1 MNPYVSLHFW
11 VGNGACFHF
20 IYLYNIYS
28 IYIYS
33 IYPPKTSRCWK
44 QACGLRV
51 ESHSQVRSSWSLS
64 QQALLAQ
71 VIHMCSRSTSRTS
84 ADASPTLHDTS
95 GIPSYTRLQMW
106 PPHLSVG
113 RESSEGRCGWAAQGG
128 MTQNRC
134 QTWRCPFAERG
145 NRFGNVVVI
154 PNCTHKYKVVPP
166 RYKLVHKHHDTST
179 INSPT

>member
-1 MNPYVSLHFW
+1 MYPYTFGLEMAHVSTLSIFIIYI
-11 VGNGACFHF
+11 AYIYIPF
-20 IYLYNIYS
+20 IY
-28 IYIYS
+28 IYIYKYS

-113 RESSEGRCGWAAQGG
+113 RESSEGRCG
-128 MTQNRC
+128 
-134 QTWRCPFAERG
+134 
-145 NRFGNVVVI
+145 
-154 PNCTHKYKVVPP
+154 
-166 RYKLVHKHHDTST
+166 
-179 INSPT
+179 

>member
-1 MNPYVSLHFW
+1 MVVGMSFYDINVFKRLGSKAFQNLDPSSWEQLEVHQENSDLCGLARELIPMYPYNTFGVEMAHVSTL
-11 VGNGACFHF
+11 
-20 IYLYNIYS
+20 S
-28 IYIYS
+28 IYIIYIYIYMCTYIYIKYS

-44 QACGLRV
+44 QACGLRA

-95 GIPSYTRLQMW
+95 GIPSYTRFQMW

-113 RESSEGRCGWAAQGG
+113 RESSEGRCG
-128 MTQNRC
+128 
-134 QTWRCPFAERG
+134 
-145 NRFGNVVVI
+145 
-154 PNCTHKYKVVPP
+154 
-166 RYKLVHKHHDTST
+166 
-179 INSPT
+179 